1 MTLITSL
8 FLSLAR
14 VWPFIRG
21 RDRLCAILLRDPKR
35 LREVLAAATD
45 WGETRSGF
53 RIRLQRGD
61 DFVSNSIRLFG
72 NFEPDTERHIL
83 ERVPEDGGFCDLGAN
98 VGYLSLAVAALR
110 RQARVLALEPNPAVA
125 DCIEASVE
133 ANGFGERVTVQR
145 LAVSDVTGTLPFVL
159 EPEDT
164 GYSRLANPGETKNV
178 VPVPVVRWDDWYFS
192 QPQPQKIHCLKMD
205 IEGVE
210 VRALRGMER
219 FLREVRPCLVVEAY
233 EDRLQP
239 YGGRVAEMRAFIEG
253 CGYREARPWN
263 GNVYYDPAS

>member
-1 MTLITSL
+1 MC
-8 FLSLAR
+8 
-14 VWPFIRG
+14 
-21 RDRLCAILLRDPKR
+21 RLLLRHPKR
-35 LREVLAAATD
+35 LKEVMAGSTD
-45 WGETRSGF
+45 WVTARAGF

-61 DFVSNSIRLFG
+61 DFVSNAIRLFG

-110 RQARVLALEPNPAVA
+110 PRAQVLALEPNPTVA
-125 DCIEASVE
+125 AFVQASVV
-133 ANGFGERVTVQR
+133 ANDFGGRVKVEQ
-145 LAVSDVTGTLPFVL
+145 LAVSDVTGTLPFVI

-192 QPQPQKIHCLKMD
+192 QPQPPKIDCLKMD

-219 FLREVRPCLVVEAY
+219 FMKEVRPCLVVEAY
-233 EDRLQP
+233 DDRLQL
-239 YGGRVAEMRAFIEG
+239 YGGSVKELREIIEG
-253 CGYREARPWN
+253 CGYRESRRWD
-263 GNVYYDPAS
+263 GNVYYDPVN